1 MFLEEQDNPG
11 CYLESGHLVIDKLIH
26 ACLQDLQTLIFQ
38 IMSGLRRLNEVSQYI
53 FVLLHRVPQGFAG
66 LCRSPNGT
74 FSFLFFWHPK
84 LVLSRHHLEKAS
96 VLKHRWCSGM

>member
-38 IMSGLRRLNEVSQYI
+38 IMSGLRRLNEVSHTFLCCSIEFLKALQD
-53 FVLLHRVPQGFAG
+53 FVG
-66 LCRSPNGT
+66 LQMGL
-74 FSFLFFWHPK
+74 FLFCFFGIQNWCYQGTI
-84 LVLSRHHLEKAS
+84 
-96 VLKHRWCSGM
+96 LKRLLC